1 MKMNKK
7 HLDRDDL
14 NFYLI
19 TLALFLGIIAPIIM
33 GIIIYYDVFFMIGY
47 VLSIILIIYLVVVA
61 QIEWKRRGRKWW

>member
-1 MKMNKK
+1 MNRERK

-19 TLALFLGIIAPIIM
+19 TLALFLGIIASIIM
-33 GIIIYYDVFFMIGY
+33 GIIISHEVFFMIGNILFI
-47 VLSIILIIYLVVVA
+47 VLTIYLTAVA